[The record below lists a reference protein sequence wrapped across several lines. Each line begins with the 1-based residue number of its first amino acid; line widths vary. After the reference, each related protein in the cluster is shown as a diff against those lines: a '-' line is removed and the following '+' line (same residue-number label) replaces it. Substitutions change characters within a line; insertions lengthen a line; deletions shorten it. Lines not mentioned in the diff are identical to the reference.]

1 MPEDRDHTTVDQA
14 GSDAEANPVTPA
26 QGVGQAG
33 SQGVQ
38 PVPAPGHRDSSAGP
52 GVRTAQGASPEDGI
66 HQGDKAPGSDAEA
79 NPVTSAQGVG
89 QAGSQGVQPVPAPG
103 HSDSSAGPGVR
114 TAQGASPEDGIHQ
127 GDKAPGSDASVTS
140 AGAWTAL
147 AAPGHPDGEVDTRP

>member
-1 MPEDRDHTTVDQA
+1 MPEDRDHTTVEQA
-14 GSDAEANPVTPA
+14 GSDAADTSEGSANPVTPA

-38 PVPAPGHRDSSAGP
+38 AVPAPGHRDSSAGP

-66 HQGDKAPGSDAEA
+66 
-79 NPVTSAQGVG
+79 T
-89 QAGSQGVQPVPAPG
+89 QA
-103 HSDSSAGPGVR
+103 
-114 TAQGASPEDGIHQ
+114 
-127 GDKAPGSDASVTS
+127 DKAPGSDASVTS